1 MKKTFFRVLIVIAA
15 VQFVVTRTMAGRTVE
30 EGRAERM
37 WMMYPLN
44 VVLNALAWT
53 LLITTVQ
60 RGVSALRRAA

>member
-1 MKKTFFRVLIVIAA
+1 MKKTFLRALIVIAA

-44 VVLNALAWT
+44 VVLNAVAWT
-53 LLITTVQ
+53 LLITAVQ
-60 RGVSALRRAA
+60 RGISTLRRA

>member
-1 MKKTFFRVLIVIAA
+1 MRRLYFRTLAVTAIIQFF
-15 VQFVVTRTMAGRTVE
+15 VTRMLAGRTME
-30 EGRAERM
+30 EGQAERM

-53 LLITTVQ
+53 LLITAVQ

>member
-53 LLITTVQ
+53 LLITAVQ
-60 RGVSALRRAA
+60 RGVSALRRAG